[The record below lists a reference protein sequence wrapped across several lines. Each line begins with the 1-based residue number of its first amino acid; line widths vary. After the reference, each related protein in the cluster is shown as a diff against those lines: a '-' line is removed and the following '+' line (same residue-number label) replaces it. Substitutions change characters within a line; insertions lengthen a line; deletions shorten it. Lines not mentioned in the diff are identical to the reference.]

1 MIIKGAR
8 VIDPANDID
17 ATLDIRIRDGI
28 IADVASG
35 LTALDSEEVLNAEGL
50 TAAPGL
56 VDVHSHFRDPGQTH
70 KETLH
75 TGALAAAAG
84 GYTSVI
90 CMANTLPAVDNI
102 DTLSDIIRRA
112 HDEKIHIYQTAAVT
126 RDRAGESLS
135 DMEALKD
142 AGAAGFTDDGSP
154 IMDLSVV
161 TSAMKEAA
169 RIDTILSFHEE
180 DPAYVGIAGINEGA
194 ASGRLGIK
202 GADRKAEYSM
212 VERDL
217 KLALDTGARIDI
229 QHVSAKESVDLIRE
243 YKMKDRKGLIHA
255 EATPHH
261 FSLTEDAI
269 SDYGSLAKVNPPI
282 RTEEDRLAI
291 IQGLADG
298 TLDLIATDH
307 APHAASEKGAALTE
321 APSGMTGLE
330 TALSLG
336 ITNLVKTDMLSLPAL
351 ISLMSLNPAR
361 LYGLPAGTLSTGA
374 PADIVLFDRDME
386 YTLTENILHSRSFNT
401 PFIGKT
407 LTGRVMYTISD
418 GQIVFSSSSSH

>member
-135 DMEALKD
+135 DMEALKE

-269 SDYGSLAKVNPPI
+269 SDHGSLAKVNPPI

-291 IQGLADG
+291 IRGLADG

-361 LYGLPAGTLSTGA
+361 LYGLPAGTLSEGA

>member
-50 TAAPGL
+50 TVAPGL

-126 RDRAGESLS
+126 HDRAGESLS
-135 DMEALKD
+135 DMEALKE

-243 YKMKDRKGLIHA
+243 YKKKDRKGLIHA

-336 ITNLVKTDMLSLPAL
+336 ITNLVKTDMLSFPAL

-361 LYGLPAGTLSTGA
+361 LYGLPAGTLSSGA

>member
-135 DMEALKD
+135 DMEALKE

-154 IMDLSVV
+154 IMDLPVV

-291 IQGLADG
+291 IRGLADG

-351 ISLMSLNPAR
+351 ISLMSFNPAR

>member
-75 TGALAAAAG
+75 SGALAAAAG

-135 DMEALKD
+135 DMEALKE

-291 IQGLADG
+291 IRGLADG

-361 LYGLPAGTLSTGA
+361 LYGLPAGTLSEGA

>member
-135 DMEALKD
+135 DMEALKE

-291 IQGLADG
+291 IRGLADG

>member
-135 DMEALKD
+135 DMEALKE

-291 IQGLADG
+291 IRGLADG

-418 GQIVFSSSSSH
+418 GQIVFSSSSLH

>member
-102 DTLSDIIRRA
+102 DNLSDIIRRA

-126 RDRAGESLS
+126 HDRAGESLS
-135 DMEALKD
+135 DMEALKE

-212 VERDL
+212 IERDL

-401 PFIGKT
+401 PFIGKA

>member
-135 DMEALKD
+135 DMEALKE

-401 PFIGKT
+401 PFIGKA